1 MKIFFL
7 KYFLLLQVNEC
18 PCPKCGK
25 TYSRAQSMLFH
36 FTKHEEEERGGGEQT
51 WECGDCGAKF
61 RTKERMEKHIG
72 KLHGGP
78 LECQH
83 CARYEVNKNL
93 QSYHSLN

>member
-1 MKIFFL
+1 M
-7 KYFLLLQVNEC
+7 NEC

-83 CARYEVNKNL
+83 CARYEILVFTIL
-93 QSYHSLN
+93 SSYQSWIFH